1 MFWDEFIDRL
11 FTLEAEQEHRQAFH
25 YYQAG
30 FRLGARL
37 MLEALSS

>member
-1 MFWDEFIDRL
+1 MFGGEFVDRL
-11 FTLEAEQEHRQAFH
+11 LDLEGERQDWRAFR